1 MSNNNQDKST
11 QNALNNFTAVF
22 KRLFGNVEKV
32 EQNLPNY
39 KEWEKNH
46 NNSLKSKNVKNKF

>member
-39 KEWEKNH
+39 KEWEKKH
-46 NNSLKSKNVKNKF
+46 KEKSKNVKNKF